1 MCVVCLCAP
10 LAPLCP
16 PFNQENSKLNFAI
29 VLFVGDA
36 YSVKTFQSMT
46 SLATSPAISS
56 YSLYSNG
63 FVVTGPEDSRS
74 QSVNNLNNYA
84 NAWQMQHLSA
94 ADSMPMNGRGKRHSY
109 SSDSDSRNRLDL
121 DKALEA
127 LQSQQLQLRHE
138 NHRTVSAPP
147 QQQYQQQYIVQNGR
161 AGGGGGASAVE
172 EQQQRNMQSLK
183 RNVHKHKDYQLVYNA
198 PIAAPAD
205 DDVNDNGDDDD
216 DDALSVENTRL

>member
-1 MCVVCLCAP
+1 
-10 LAPLCP
+10 
-16 PFNQENSKLNFAI
+16 
-29 VLFVGDA
+29 
-36 YSVKTFQSMT
+36 MT

-147 QQQYQQQYIVQNGR
+147 QPQQQQQYQQQYVVQNGGV
-161 AGGGGGASAVE
+161 GGAGGASAVE

-198 PIAAPAD
+198 PIAVPAD
-205 DDVNDNGDDDD
+205 DDVNDNDVDDD

>member
-1 MCVVCLCAP
+1 
-10 LAPLCP
+10 
-16 PFNQENSKLNFAI
+16 
-29 VLFVGDA
+29 
-36 YSVKTFQSMT
+36 MT

-84 NAWQMQHLSA
+84 NAWQMQQLNA

-127 LQSQQLQLRHE
+127 LQTQQLQLRHE
-138 NHRTVSAPP
+138 NHHRTVSAPP
-147 QQQYQQQYIVQNGR
+147 QQHQQQQQQHQQQYIVQNGR
-161 AGGGGGASAVE
+161 AGVGGGGGGASAVE

-205 DDVNDNGDDDD
+205 DDVNDNDDDD

>member
-1 MCVVCLCAP
+1 
-10 LAPLCP
+10 
-16 PFNQENSKLNFAI
+16 
-29 VLFVGDA
+29 
-36 YSVKTFQSMT
+36 
-46 SLATSPAISS
+46 
-56 YSLYSNG
+56 
-63 FVVTGPEDSRS
+63 
-74 QSVNNLNNYA
+74 
-84 NAWQMQHLSA
+84 MQHLSA

-147 QQQYQQQYIVQNGR
+147 QQYQQQYVVENGG
-161 AGGGGGASAVE
+161 AGGGASAVE
-172 EQQQRNMQSLK
+172 EQQQQRNMQSLK
-183 RNVHKHKDYQLVYNA
+183 RNVHKHKDYQLAYNA

-205 DDVNDNGDDDD
+205 DDVNDNNVDD